1 MIMVEFDPGPPRQVA
16 EHFDKVPS
24 YAPHRD
30 LFWYD
35 WGPVFYRGR
44 LDRSARVLCIA
55 SDPGPTE
62 RIAGRTLVGDAGQ
75 RVQGFLHK
83 LGVTRS
89 YACVNAYAY
98 ALLPSRSMTAI
109 PILAEPEQQSWRNE
123 LFSMIVGQQL
133 QAIVTFGLQAR
144 IAVEQWT
151 DAPPVM
157 IKKVP
162 HPSSRDAA
170 KLITEWRT
178 AVADLRTV
186 VTPDPDGNNS
196 GPNYDEKFSESDYG
210 PIPRGDLP
218 FGLPSWLGDDSR
230 GRQSRP
236 KRRNTVER
244 DPADLLHTLIWR
256 APAG

>member
-1 MIMVEFDPGPPRQVA
+1 MIMVEFDPGPPAEVA
-16 EHFDKVPS
+16 EHFDRVPS
-24 YAPHRD
+24 YASHRD

-44 LDRSARVLCIA
+44 LDGSARLLCIA

-75 RVQGFLHK
+75 RVQGFLSK
-83 LGVTRS
+83 LGLTRS
-89 YACVNAYAY
+89 YTCVNAYAY
-98 ALLPSRSMTAI
+98 ALLPSRSMSAI
-109 PILAEPEQQSWRNE
+109 PILSETEQLSWRNE
-123 LFSMIVGQQL
+123 LFSMIIGPEL
-133 QAIVTFGLQAR
+133 QSIVTFGLQAR
-144 IAVEQWT
+144 IAIEQWT
-151 DAPPVM
+151 TAPAVM

-162 HPSSRDAA
+162 HPSSRAA
-170 KLITEWRT
+170 LKLITEWRS

-186 VTPDPDGNNS
+186 ITPDPDGDNS
-196 GPNYDEKFSESDYG
+196 GLNYGERFSESDYA

-218 FGLPSWLGDDSR
+218 FGVPSWLGDDAR

-244 DPADLLHTLIWR
+244 DPTDLLHTLIWR
-256 APAG
+256 APEG

>member
-1 MIMVEFDPGPPRQVA
+1 
-16 EHFDKVPS
+16 
-24 YAPHRD
+24 
-30 LFWYD
+30 
-35 WGPVFYRGR
+35 
-44 LDRSARVLCIA
+44 
-55 SDPGPTE
+55 
-62 RIAGRTLVGDAGQ
+62 
-75 RVQGFLHK
+75 
-83 LGVTRS
+83 
-89 YACVNAYAY
+89 
-98 ALLPSRSMTAI
+98 MTAI

-123 LFSMIVGQQL
+123 LFSMIVGQDL

-144 IAVEQWT
+144 IAVDQWT

-178 AVADLRTV
+178 AVADLRTI
-186 VTPDPDGNNS
+186 VTPDQDGSNS
-196 GPNYDEKFSESDYG
+196 GPNYDERFSESDYA